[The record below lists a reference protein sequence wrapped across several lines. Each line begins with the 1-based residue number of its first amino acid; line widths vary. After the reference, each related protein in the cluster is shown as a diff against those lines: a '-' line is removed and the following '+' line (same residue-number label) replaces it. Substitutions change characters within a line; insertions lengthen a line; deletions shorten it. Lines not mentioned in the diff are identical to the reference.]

1 MNSSHLAMWNYR
13 TKLTDMLW
21 YRQSNAAKANANLII
36 VQNKFQA
43 VLDHSSSTNPYFIP
57 EVVQILQ
64 KHAQA

>member
-1 MNSSHLAMWNYR
+1 
-13 TKLTDMLW
+13 MLW

-43 VLDHSSSTNPYFIP
+43 VLDHSSSTIPYFVP
-57 EVVQILQ
+57 EAVQILQ